1 MARGRVTQVGSYGE
15 RTLFELI
22 PQHIFGQL
30 IHCGNH
36 KDTQNQHYGRIGA
49 ADLPLKAYASLFLI
63 HLVSSLLNSCDS
75 PKHYVLET
83 NSHRFLPICQRVDRI
98 RSSSVFLRKAS
109 RDWPNAN
116 LITKEPLIQARISRH
131 ESRASRMPYL
141 KELLHNFS
149 RTYVGSCEPQAMR
162 LLAYL
167 FPAMRY
173 DAGQNNP
180 LRVPTVGRDDRFSGR
195 TRRELLPKVYETNT
209 HILFYFDLSN
219 GKSPGHEKSATIRS
233 LLSRGPIA

>member
-1 MARGRVTQVGSYGE
+1 
-15 RTLFELI
+15 
-22 PQHIFGQL
+22 
-30 IHCGNH
+30 
-36 KDTQNQHYGRIGA
+36 
-49 ADLPLKAYASLFLI
+49 
-63 HLVSSLLNSCDS
+63 
-75 PKHYVLET
+75 
-83 NSHRFLPICQRVDRI
+83 
-98 RSSSVFLRKAS
+98 
-109 RDWPNAN
+109 
-116 LITKEPLIQARISRH
+116 
-131 ESRASRMPYL
+131 
-141 KELLHNFS
+141 
-149 RTYVGSCEPQAMR
+149 MR

-233 LLSRGPIA
+233 LFREGLLPKPGEFNKNS